1 MTYSSASCSAEAEEL
16 TVDHGELTIA
26 DSSDGFEPKEVT
38 SSGGRRES
46 SASCSAEAGE
56 LTIDN

>member
-16 TVDHGELTIA
+16 TVA
-26 DSSDGFEPKEVT
+26 DSSDGFELKEVT

-46 SASCSAEAGE
+46 SASCSAEADE